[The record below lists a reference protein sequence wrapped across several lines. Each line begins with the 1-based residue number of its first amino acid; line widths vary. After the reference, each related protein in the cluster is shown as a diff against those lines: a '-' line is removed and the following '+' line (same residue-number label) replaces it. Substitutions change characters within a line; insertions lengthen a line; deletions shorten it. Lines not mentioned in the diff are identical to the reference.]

1 MLREFKT
8 FIAVARGGTFTG
20 AGRQLGLTQSAVSA
34 QIRRLEAWLGAD
46 LFDRGAKSAELNP
59 QGRELLPQAEALVAM
74 AESMVEQAADPSGMG
89 RLSGLLRVGAIASAQ
104 QDLLAR
110 ALVSFCGDYPGVRV
124 RVVPGVS
131 LNLLGQVD
139 AGEVDLAVMI
149 RPSFAL
155 PSELIWQP
163 LTREPMVLAAPR
175 GAPRLAWR
183 ALLAGQPFIR
193 YDRSSFGGRLVDGFL
208 KKQRIA
214 VREAIELDEIDAI
227 ATLVRQGLGVA
238 LMPRTRQ
245 LDTRGLRLIEL
256 DEPGFYREIGIIAR
270 RPLERAPLAAALAR
284 CLADAGD
291 IRAPA

>member
-34 QIRRLEAWLGAD
+34 QIRRLEAWLGAE
-46 LFDRGAKSAELNP
+46 LFDRGAKSAELNA

-74 AESMVEQAADPSGMG
+74 AEGMAEQVAGPAGAG
-89 RLSGLLRVGAIASAQ
+89 RVSGLLRIGAIASAQ
-104 QDLLAR
+104 QDLLVR
-110 ALVSFCGDYPGVRV
+110 ALARFRGDYPDVRV

-139 AGEVDLAVMI
+139 AGEIDLAVMI

-155 PSELIWQP
+155 PSELAWQP
-163 LTREPMVLAAPR
+163 LVREPMVLAAPR
-175 GAPRLAWR
+175 NAPQASWR
-183 ALLAGQPFIR
+183 ELLAGRPFIR

-208 KKQRIA
+208 KKQRIT

-227 ATLVRQGLGVA
+227 ANLVRQGLGVA

-256 DEPGFYREIGIIAR
+256 DEPGFHREIGIVAR

-284 CLADAGD
+284 CLAEAA
-291 IRAPA
+291 R

>member
-34 QIRRLEAWLGAD
+34 QIRRLEEWLGAE
-46 LFDRGAKSAELNP
+46 LFDRGAKSAELNA

-74 AESMVEQAADPSGMG
+74 AQSMVEHTAGSAGAG
-89 RLSGLLRVGAIASAQ
+89 RVSGLLRVGAIASVQ
-104 QDLLAR
+104 QDLLVR
-110 ALVSFCGDYPGVRV
+110 ALARFRGDYPDVRV

-139 AGEVDLAVMI
+139 AGEIDLAVMI

-155 PSELIWQP
+155 PSELAWQP
-163 LTREPMVLAAPR
+163 LAREPMVLAAPR
-175 GAPRLAWR
+175 HAPRVAWR
-183 ALLAGQPFIR
+183 ELLANQPFIR
-193 YDRSSFGGRLVDGFL
+193 YDRASFGGRLVDGFL

-214 VREAIELDEIDAI
+214 VREAVELDEIDAI
-227 ATLVRQGLGVA
+227 ANLVRQGLGVA

-256 DEPGFYREIGIIAR
+256 NEPGLHREIGIAAR

-284 CLADAGD
+284 CLAEAA
-291 IRAPA
+291 R

>member
-34 QIRRLEAWLGAD
+34 QIRRLEAWLGAE
-46 LFDRGAKSAELNP
+46 LFDRGAKSAELNA

-74 AESMVEQAADPSGMG
+74 AEGMAEHVAGPAGAG
-89 RLSGLLRVGAIASAQ
+89 RVSGLLRIGAIASVQ
-104 QDLLAR
+104 QDLLVR
-110 ALVSFCGDYPGVRV
+110 ALARFRGDYPDVRV

-155 PSELIWQP
+155 PAELAWQP
-163 LTREPMVLAAPR
+163 LVREPVVLAAPR
-175 GAPRLAWR
+175 GAPQAPWR
-183 ALLAGQPFIR
+183 ELLGSRPFIR

-227 ATLVRQGLGVA
+227 ANLVRQGLGVA

-245 LDTRGLRLIEL
+245 LDVRGLRLIEL
-256 DEPGFYREIGIIAR
+256 DEPGFHREIGIVAR

-284 CLADAGD
+284 CLALAA
-291 IRAPA
+291 R

>member
-34 QIRRLEAWLGAD
+34 QIRRLEEWLGAE
-46 LFDRGAKSAELNP
+46 LFDRGAKSAELNA

-74 AESMVEQAADPSGMG
+74 AESMVEQAASPSGAG
-89 RLSGLLRVGAIASAQ
+89 RLSGQLRVGAIASAQ

-110 ALVSFCGDYPGVRV
+110 ALASFRGEYPGVRV

-155 PSELIWQP
+155 PPELVWQP

-175 GAPRLAWR
+175 SAPRLAWR
-183 ALLAGQPFIR
+183 ELLASQPFIR
-193 YDRSSFGGRLVDGFL
+193 YDRASFGGRLVDGFL

-214 VREAIELDEIDAI
+214 VHEAIELDEIDAI
-227 ATLVRQGLGVA
+227 ATLVRRGLGVA

-256 DEPGFYREIGIIAR
+256 DEPGFYREIGIAAR
-270 RPLERAPLAAALAR
+270 RPLERAPLAAALAS

-291 IRAPA
+291 IQASA